1 MFGNNLHGS
10 TEDHTFSD
18 HAIIIILHYV
28 MSMFDGPRNLS
39 VWKQLDSTEDKHS
52 G

>member
-18 HAIIIILHYV
+18 HAIIIILHLIYV
-28 MSMFDGPRNLS
+28 MSMFDG
-39 VWKQLDSTEDKHS
+39 T
-52 G
+52 